1 MQNPKY
7 ITADESSISLE
18 RADGTLRVVDRDGPT
33 DLFNRAQAGE
43 FGSVQPFDPVLDVTP
58 TPEPVKTVSRLQAK
72 AALLQMGLLDQVD
85 ALVAGLDQMTRLAW
99 AEATT
104 FRSDSPLL
112 ISLSAYLVWPDGQ
125 ALSKL
130 DLDALF
136 DLAETIE
143 V

>member
-33 DLFNRAQAGE
+33 DLFTRAQAGE
-43 FGSVQPFDPVLDVTP
+43 FGPVLSFDPALDVTP

-104 FRSDSPLL
+104 FRRDSPLL
-112 ISLSAYLVWPDGQ
+112 ISLSAYLVWPDGH
-125 ALSKL
+125 ALTKA